1 MVNCEW
7 TLQFIIHFF
16 PQKSTMYHKDLD
28 LWKISI
34 ELVKAVYVVLDDF
47 PKKEEFALSSQIRR
61 AAISIPSNIA
71 EGCGR
76 GTNKELYRFLDIAS
90 GSLAE
95 LETQIYIAKELGY
108 ISDSSDVDDL
118 LMTVQKILV
127 GFKKRIKTEILK
139 NNLGCDI

>member
-1 MVNCEW
+1 
-7 TLQFIIHFF
+7 
-16 PQKSTMYHKDLD
+16 MYHRDLD
-28 LWKISI
+28 LWKTSI
-34 ELVKAVYVVLDDF
+34 ELVKVVYGVLDDF
-47 PKKEEFALSSQIRR
+47 PRNEEYALSSQIRR
-61 AAISIPSNIA
+61 AAVSIPSNIA

-108 ISDSSDVDDL
+108 ISDSSEVDDL
-118 LMTVQKILV
+118 IVTVQKILV

-139 NNLGCDI
+139 NNQDCAI

>member
-1 MVNCEW
+1 
-7 TLQFIIHFF
+7 
-16 PQKSTMYHKDLD
+16 MYHKDLD
-28 LWKISI
+28 LWKTSI

-61 AAISIPSNIA
+61 AAVSIPSNIA

-108 ISDSSDVDDL
+108 ISDCSDIDE
-118 LMTVQKILV
+118 MIIKVQKILV
-127 GFKKRIKTEILK
+127 GFKKRIKTELLK
-139 NNLGCDI
+139 KNPDCDI

>member
-1 MVNCEW
+1 
-7 TLQFIIHFF
+7 
-16 PQKSTMYHKDLD
+16 MYHRDLD
-28 LWKISI
+28 SWKTSI
-34 ELVKAVYVVLDDF
+34 ELVKVVYGVLDGF
-47 PKKEEFALSSQIRR
+47 PRNEEYALSSQIRR
-61 AAISIPSNIA
+61 AAVSIPSNIA

-108 ISDSSDVDDL
+108 ISDSSEVDDL
-118 LMTVQKILV
+118 IVTVQKILV

-139 NNLGCDI
+139 NNQDCAI

>member
-1 MVNCEW
+1 
-7 TLQFIIHFF
+7 
-16 PQKSTMYHKDLD
+16 MYHKDLD

-34 ELVKAVYVVLDDF
+34 ELVKAVYLVLDDF

-61 AAISIPSNIA
+61 AAVSIPSNVA

-108 ISDSSDVDDL
+108 ISDSTEVDDL
-118 LMTVQKILV
+118 MIKVQKILV
-127 GFKKRIKTEILK
+127 GFKKRIKTEIVK
-139 NNLGCDI
+139 NNPDCDI

>member
-1 MVNCEW
+1 
-7 TLQFIIHFF
+7 
-16 PQKSTMYHKDLD
+16 MYHRDLD
-28 LWKISI
+28 LWKTSI
-34 ELVKAVYVVLDDF
+34 ELVKVVYGVLDGF
-47 PKKEEFALSSQIRR
+47 PRNEEYALSSQIRR
-61 AAISIPSNIA
+61 AAVSIPSNIA

-108 ISDSSDVDDL
+108 ISDSSEVDDL
-118 LMTVQKILV
+118 IVTVQKILV

-139 NNLGCDI
+139 NNQDCAI

>member
-1 MVNCEW
+1 
-7 TLQFIIHFF
+7 
-16 PQKSTMYHKDLD
+16 MYHRDLD
-28 LWKISI
+28 LWKTSI
-34 ELVKAVYVVLDDF
+34 ELVKVVYGVLDGF
-47 PKKEEFALSSQIRR
+47 PRNEEYALSSQIRR
-61 AAISIPSNIA
+61 AAVSIPSNIA

-108 ISDSSDVDDL
+108 ISDSSEVDDL
-118 LMTVQKILV
+118 IVTVQKILV

-139 NNLGCDI
+139 NNPDCAI

>member
-1 MVNCEW
+1 
-7 TLQFIIHFF
+7 
-16 PQKSTMYHKDLD
+16 MYHRDLD
-28 LWKISI
+28 LWKTSI
-34 ELVKAVYVVLDDF
+34 ELVKVVYGVLDGF
-47 PKKEEFALSSQIRR
+47 PRNEEYALSSQIRR
-61 AAISIPSNIA
+61 AAVSIPSNIA

-108 ISDSSDVDDL
+108 ISDSSEVDDL
-118 LMTVQKILV
+118 IVTVQKILV

-139 NNLGCDI
+139 NNHDCAI

>member
-1 MVNCEW
+1 
-7 TLQFIIHFF
+7 
-16 PQKSTMYHKDLD
+16 MYHKDLD

-34 ELVKAVYVVLDDF
+34 ELVKAVYVVVDDF

-61 AAISIPSNIA
+61 SAVSIPSNVA

-76 GTNKELYRFLDIAS
+76 STNKELYRFLDIAS

-108 ISDSSDVDDL
+108 ISDSSEVDDL
-118 LMTVQKILV
+118 MIKVQKILV

-139 NNLGCDI
+139 NNPDCDI